1 MHNRATM
8 PHIKQNFQAFLMAVV
23 GRPVY
28 GGVPM
33 LVWEGWGPSRLEEV
47 LHHGYMT
54 AGGSKVNS
62 STALVVPGGG
72 GRVDR

>member
-1 MHNRATM
+1 M

-33 LVWEGWGPSRLEEV
+33 LVWEGWRPSRLEEV
-47 LHHGYMT
+47 LYHGYVT